1 MFAREVSYSIL
12 QRYYPSRG
20 IGLRHF
26 VDRLDR
32 VEYAEVC
39 EGDYPS
45 TLMPT
50 GQCEAQAHFGQ
61 LPLSFQY

>member
-1 MFAREVSYSIL
+1 MFAREVRYSIL
-12 QRYYPSRG
+12 QRCYPSRG

-32 VEYAEVC
+32 VEYAEEF
-39 EGDYPS
+39 EGDYLS

-50 GQCEAQAHFGQ
+50 G
-61 LPLSFQY
+61 